1 MNIINSQ
8 SLNIK
13 GEPITIIEYLDENSN
28 TMYSASHDNDSN
40 WLTDR
45 SLPVS
50 SSYNNGFDLKMEV
63 SRYITRNS

>member
-1 MNIINSQ
+1 MNVISSQ
-8 SLNIK
+8 SLDIK

-45 SLPVS
+45 SLPVT
-50 SSYNNGFDLKMEV
+50 SSYSSGFDLKMEI
-63 SRYITRNS
+63 SRYITLNS